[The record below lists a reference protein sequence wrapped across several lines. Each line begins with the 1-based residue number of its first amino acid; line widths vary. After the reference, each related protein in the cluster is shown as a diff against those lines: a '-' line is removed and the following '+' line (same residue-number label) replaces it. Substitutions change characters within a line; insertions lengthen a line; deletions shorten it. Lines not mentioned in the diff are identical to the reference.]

1 MEDDEI
7 GRDTVEAA
15 DAADSAPRPQAAA
28 SLTPSPGPTGHERRP
43 REQPVDSVLVAPVS
57 RGLSTFA
64 RLAPV
69 VIATVY
75 LSATVL
81 LLASGLWPWPIHQ
94 PFRLYGYLVLAN
106 VLLVAGYVTAAFRA
120 PRVYGARWSHE
131 SVFWACATVTVLVL
145 PLTSYAR
152 TGSWYPDAVA
162 GLRDPGS
169 AYNQTLNLRA
179 SAELIEYVRIVL
191 AVPLTL
197 LLPLTVY
204 TWTGMSTL
212 TRVAAVTGIGGYLAV
227 YVAMGTNKV
236 LADVAVVV
244 CILGIAAAIAGGAA
258 ITRRAALRL
267 AVIGAVVMA
276 MMLTFFS
283 VGQFTREGGLA
294 VARTVDTT
302 HINWSSPARPPEAQQ
317 REVLARGA
325 AYNSYR
331 RGQQDPRSGLVT
343 ARLDHWLVQNLPSS
357 VGSSIIALA
366 GYLTQGYYGLSLAM
380 EEPYVPTYGLGSSH
394 FLVRNGARLLG
405 APEFHDR
412 PYPMRVETHRG
423 WDAYGVWSSF
433 YAWAASDLTFP
444 GVLVAMLLV
453 GRLLALTWLDTLE
466 GSNPFAI
473 GSFALAFLMVIYLPA
488 NNQIFGSGEAAV
500 GFVGLITLWLFTRRR
515 SSQAAG

>member
-1 MEDDEI
+1 
-7 GRDTVEAA
+7 
-15 DAADSAPRPQAAA
+15 
-28 SLTPSPGPTGHERRP
+28 
-43 REQPVDSVLVAPVS
+43 
-57 RGLSTFA
+57 
-64 RLAPV
+64 
-69 VIATVY
+69 VY

-94 PFRLYGYLVLAN
+94 PFSLYGYLALAN
-106 VLLVAGYVTAAFRA
+106 VLLLTGYVTAAFRA
-120 PRVYGARWSHE
+120 PRIYGGRWSGK
-131 SVFWACATVTVLVL
+131 SVFWACATITLLVL

-152 TGSWYPDAVA
+152 TGSWYPNVVA

-169 AYNQTLNLRA
+169 AYNETLNLRA

-204 TWTGMSTL
+204 TWTGLSKWM
-212 TRVAAVTGIGGYLAV
+212 RVAAVTGISGYLSV
-227 YVAMGTNKV
+227 YVAMGTNKF
-236 LADVAVVV
+236 LADLAIVI
-244 CILGIAAAIAGGAA
+244 CILGIAAAIAGGATM
-258 ITRRAALRL
+258 TRRAALRL
-267 AVIGAVVMA
+267 AAIGVIVLA

-302 HINWSSPARPPEAQQ
+302 HINWSSPARPPEAQR

-325 AYNSYR
+325 AYDSYR

-343 ARLDHWLVQNLPSS
+343 ARLDHWLVRHFPSP
-357 VGSSIIALA
+357 VASSIVALG

-394 FLVRNGARLLG
+394 FLVRNGARIVG
-405 APEFHDR
+405 DPAFHDR
-412 PYPMRVETHRG
+412 PYPMRVETQRG
-423 WDAYGVWSSF
+423 WDAYGLWSSF
-433 YAWAASDLTFP
+433 YAWAASDFTFP
-444 GVLVAMLLV
+444 GVLVVMLLV

-473 GSFALAFLMVIYLPA
+473 GAFAIVFLMVIYLPA
-488 NNQIFGSGEAAV
+488 NNQMFGSGEAAV
-500 GFVGLITLWLFTRRR
+500 GSVGLITLWLLTRRR
-515 SSQAAG
+515 SSQVAG